1 MHIHLSA
8 TVGEKLGKIWLSY
21 GITSIREPGSDPYDA
36 LETKE
41 SWSSGICPGP
51 RLFFTGGL
59 LDGSRIPYGLAI
71 SVKNPNQV
79 KMELERAKKLDYS
92 LLKTYVRLPDS
103 IQKILTAGAHKLGIP
118 ISSHELYPSAK
129 YNVDALEHIAGTSRD
144 GYSMILDANFRSY
157 DDVIKLIGKSGMY
170 NTPTIGMRTGYLR
183 MASKYDELFNDD
195 RMRRFVEPR
204 FLNSLV
210 HEKLLMDSLRDF
222 KEDENYYA
230 LLSTVKSIFLLG
242 GRITTGTDAPFA
254 PFGSSLQAELWIL
267 VEAGLTPFQSL
278 QAATIR
284 SAEEVG
290 VDKDLGSIEVGKLA
304 DMVIVNGDPL
314 KRIQDAMKVTK
325 VIKDGQIYSIND
337 LLSK

>member
-1 MHIHLSA
+1 
-8 TVGEKLGKIWLSY
+8 
-21 GITSIREPGSDPYDA
+21 
-36 LETKE
+36 
-41 SWSSGICPGP
+41 
-51 RLFFTGGL
+51 
-59 LDGSRIPYGLAI
+59 
-71 SVKNPNQV
+71 
-79 KMELERAKKLDYS
+79 
-92 LLKTYVRLPDS
+92 
-103 IQKILTAGAHKLGIP
+103 
-118 ISSHELYPSAK
+118 
-129 YNVDALEHIAGTSRD
+129 

-170 NTPTIGMRTGYLR
+170 NTPTIGMRTGYFR

-204 FLNSLV
+204 FLNSLIQ
-210 HEKLLMDSLRDF
+210 EKLLMDSSKDL

-278 QAATIR
+278 QAATIK

-290 VDKDLGSIEVGKLA
+290 VDKDLGSIEPGKLA
-304 DMVIVNGDPL
+304 DMIIVDGDPL
-314 KRIQDAMKVTK
+314 KRIQDAMKVKT
-325 VIKDGQIYSIND
+325 VIKDGNIYKIND
-337 LLSK
+337 LLK